1 MIDVFANKNNILG
14 LCWAI
19 WVVCCVP
26 VIHSERF
33 IAVQWMSCYAF
44 DFSLELVLKG

>member
-1 MIDVFANKNNILG
+1 M
-14 LCWAI
+14 CWSVR
-19 WVVCCVP
+19 VVCRVP

-33 IAVQWMSCYAF
+33 IAVQWMSRYAF